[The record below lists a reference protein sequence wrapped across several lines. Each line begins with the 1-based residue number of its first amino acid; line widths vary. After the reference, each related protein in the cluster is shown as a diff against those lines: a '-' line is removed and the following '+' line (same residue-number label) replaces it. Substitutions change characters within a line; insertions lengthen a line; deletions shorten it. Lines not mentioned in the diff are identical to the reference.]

1 MQALKL
7 KFVEIMRLFPRLL
20 WLSAALVL
28 IPLPASA
35 AARFKDPQFKVK
47 VTRNVGY
54 GSGDVRQ
61 PSAAKRPLFLDI
73 YQPDTAE
80 AGWKRPVMIAIHG
93 GGFLFGD
100 KGEMNNLCR
109 ELAARG
115 YVCFSINY
123 RLVPDDPPG
132 LSQDQYTRTV
142 MAAVADAYHAAQWIE
157 ANATKYQADAG
168 RMFIGGSSAGAVTSM
183 LLAYNPEIKAP
194 HFRAVADL
202 WGTMGPRVT
211 WIKKGGPPLLI
222 IHGTEDETITVSAA
236 KEIDARA
243 KQVGLQHETFLIDGM
258 GHGLPLNLQVG
269 SETLLEHLVD
279 FFYRQISP
287 ASAAKS
293 SRVGS

>member
-1 MQALKL
+1 
-7 KFVEIMRLFPRLL
+7 MRLLTRLL
-20 WLSAALVL
+20 SLGVLLASSTVTVNAATL
-28 IPLPASA
+28 
-35 AARFKDPQFKVK
+35 FKDPQFKVK
-47 VTRNVGY
+47 VTRNLQY
-54 GSGDVRQ
+54 ASGEVRE
-61 PSAAKRPLFLDI
+61 PSPTRRALFLDV
-73 YQPDTAE
+73 YQPDSADVS
-80 AGWKRPVMIAIHG
+80 WKRPVMIAIHG

-132 LSQDQYTRTV
+132 VSQDQYTRTV
-142 MAAVADAYHAAQWIE
+142 MAAVADADHAAQWIE
-157 ANATKYQADAG
+157 ANAAKYQADTG

-211 WIKKGGPPLLI
+211 WIKKSGPPLLI

-236 KEIDARA
+236 REIDARA

-269 SETLLEHLVD
+269 SETLLQHLVD

-287 ASAAKS
+287 TAATKT
-293 SRVGS
+293 SRAGS

>member
-1 MQALKL
+1 
-7 KFVEIMRLFPRLL
+7 MRPFPRFFFLL
-20 WLSAALVL
+20 ALFGL

-35 AARFKDPQFKVK
+35 ATLFKDPQFKVK
-47 VTRNVGY
+47 VTRNVQY

-80 AGWKRPVMIAIHG
+80 ASWKRPVMIAIHG

-100 KGEMNNLCR
+100 KGEMNSLCR

-132 LSQDQYTRTV
+132 ISQDQYTRTV
-142 MAAVADAYHAAQWIE
+142 MAAVADADHAAQWIQ
-157 ANATKYQADAG
+157 ANAAKYHADTG

-194 HFRAVADL
+194 HFRAVADM

-211 WIKKGGPPLLI
+211 WITKGGPPLLI

-236 KEIDARA
+236 REIDARA
-243 KQVGLQHETFLIDGM
+243 KQVGLQHETFIIEGM
-258 GHGLPLNLQVG
+258 GHSLPLNLEISG
-269 SETLLEHLVD
+269 ETLLQHLID
-279 FFYRQISP
+279 FFYRQLAP
-287 ASAAKS
+287 AARHQA
-293 SRVGS
+293 